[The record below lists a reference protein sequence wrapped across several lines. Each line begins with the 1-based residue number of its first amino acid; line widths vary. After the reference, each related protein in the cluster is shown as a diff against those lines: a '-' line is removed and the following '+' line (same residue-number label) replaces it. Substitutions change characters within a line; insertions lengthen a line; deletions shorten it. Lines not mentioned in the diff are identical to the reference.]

1 MDPKDLE
8 IKKLKKEI
16 AISSIKQYGFILL
29 FVAEVI
35 FIGAIFM
42 NFFHIKNPFSEDSA
56 KAKIAVL
63 HIDEHITTGYIERLT
78 KALEKIKKEKEYKAL
93 LVDVSSPG
101 GSPTASQEFSEYL
114 KDFNKTMPV
123 TMYVNS
129 IAASGAYYIASAIK
143 PIYANKNA
151 IVGSIGVIMPIYNVS
166 ELAQKV
172 GVKENTI
179 TAGKF
184 KQPISL
190 FKDLT
195 KENKEY
201 IENSMLKP
209 TYENFVEDV
218 AKNRGLK
225 KEELEKYAEGKIY
238 IASMPEIK
246 GILVDEVTNL
256 YKVKEKLK
264 KEYKDAEFKTIGEK
278 KTPQNFLN
286 VLFTEALS
294 LLTQKEI
301 SLR

>member
-1 MDPKDLE
+1 
-8 IKKLKKEI
+8 
-16 AISSIKQYGFILL
+16 
-29 FVAEVI
+29 
-35 FIGAIFM
+35 
-42 NFFHIKNPFSEDSA
+42 
-56 KAKIAVL
+56 
-63 HIDEHITTGYIERLT
+63 
-78 KALEKIKKEKEYKAL
+78 
-93 LVDVSSPG
+93 
-101 GSPTASQEFSEYL
+101 
-114 KDFNKTMPV
+114 
-123 TMYVNS
+123 
-129 IAASGAYYIASAIK
+129 
-143 PIYANKNA
+143 
-151 IVGSIGVIMPIYNVS
+151 
-166 ELAQKV
+166 
-172 GVKENTI
+172 
-179 TAGKF
+179 
-184 KQPISL
+184 
-190 FKDLT
+190 LT

-238 IASMPEIK
+238 IASMLEIK